1 MKILETYLNPK
12 RPDIVIMEN
21 DSITAIELTFQ
32 WCEVPLFGTHL
43 PNLKKKK
50 KKKNKIICN
59 NFYQYLLKKLLYE

>member
-50 KKKNKIICN
+50 KKKKNICK
-59 NFYQYLLKKLLYE
+59 NFFKFLLKKIQYE